1 MEQFLV
7 VATVHLLALLSPGP
21 DFFLV
26 ARTAV
31 AQGWRIATGACVG
44 IALGNGVFI
53 AAAFAGVAALR
64 PGSGG
69 FIAVQVAGSCFLV
82 YMGVM
87 FLRHAG
93 SSNAASLGSE
103 APSATVSTRRSWW
116 NAAAMGLLSA
126 LLNPKNALF
135 YAALAAMLEGPATP
149 TANKLFYAGWMF
161 TVVLGWDLL
170 VAALIGH
177 PAVLRRFARA
187 LPWLERGTGVV
198 LLGLGVSILL
208 SLAWPHM

>member
-31 AQGWRIATGACVG
+31 TQGWRTATGACVG

-69 FIAVQVAGSCFLV
+69 FIAVQVAGGCFLV

-93 SSNAASLGSE
+93 SSNASSLGSE
-103 APSATVSTRRSWW
+103 APPATVSTRRSWW

-135 YAALAAMLEGPATP
+135 YAALAAMLQGPATP
-149 TANKLFYAGWMF
+149 AASKLFYAGWMF

-177 PAVLRRFARA
+177 PAVLRRFSRA

-198 LLGLGVSILL
+198 LLGLGGSILL